1 MKVLMEWQK
10 REYSLNYK
18 CSFPESWLG
27 LEKEELKEK
36 GKLAKEYVLK
46 EKNNRMQAK
55 RIIDFWR

>member
-1 MKVLMEWQK
+1 MSVYFNK
-10 REYSLNYK
+10 
-18 CSFPESWLG
+18 
-27 LEKEELKEK
+27 KEELKEK